1 MRQQSHRVSFQ
12 IKSDPYL
19 ESVNHTI
26 LQPNFNS
33 SPFDTFS
40 CPFLKAG
47 AHSVWHVRCQKN
59 HALCAD
65 VSFKLGGEIGATR
78 LKAVAVGHFGDSPW
92 ECQQR
97 NYCSSFGYKYWFQAR
112 TYQTKIRG
120 FFPVS
125 MELHSAV
132 WTRIS
137 HREPTATINSRIC
150 TTSGP
155 DAYRSLTARPAIIS

>member
-19 ESVNHTI
+19 ESVNHII
-26 LQPNFNS
+26 LRPNFNS

-47 AHSVWHVRCQKN
+47 AHSFWHVRCQKN

-78 LKAVAVGHFGDSPW
+78 LKAVASVTSGTAPENVNNGIIAALLVTNTDFK
-92 ECQQR
+92 R
-97 NYCSSFGYKYWFQAR
+97 AR
-112 TYQTKIRG
+112 TKPRSEDSFLCLWNCIAQFG
-120 FFPVS
+120 LEF
-125 MELHSAV
+125 
-132 WTRIS
+132 RIVNPLLPS
-137 HREPTATINSRIC
+137 TPGS
-150 TTSGP
+150 
-155 DAYRSLTARPAIIS
+155 ARPLVPMPIAA